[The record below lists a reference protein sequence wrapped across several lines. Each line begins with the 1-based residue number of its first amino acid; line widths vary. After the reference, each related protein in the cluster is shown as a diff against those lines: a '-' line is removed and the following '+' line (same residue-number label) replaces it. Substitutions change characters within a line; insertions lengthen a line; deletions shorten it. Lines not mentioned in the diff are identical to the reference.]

1 MQRQQSDDGL
11 PIHAPPATPIDT
23 TRYMAALQASA
34 GSAPADCADAVRGAG
49 PPSATA
55 TGSIDLEAQSGVV
68 YPDLSQGSLNMCTSM
83 ALVHGFALVAA
94 LARRRAAPA
103 PPPPLAPTYAYYFQ
117 RVVECT
123 ARGVC
128 ACPGTQGKAAA
139 CAPPCLDC
147 GSLFSSAL
155 EVFGAGVPPAE
166 LWPAVTAPLAAAN
179 ATPSAAAQAAA
190 PATRLTQW
198 ACLPDVGSGTVQRAL
213 AAGHPVLV
221 FWNVSANIVR
231 WMAAQAHVGGLAE
244 TLAAATAPPYDPTST
259 PIQGHAVLIVGTT
272 PAGFIVRNS
281 FGNAWGAQGRCL
293 IALADFTPAAIRTAV
308 ALQAVQY

>member
-1 MQRQQSDDGL
+1 M
-11 PIHAPPATPIDT
+11 T
-23 TRYMAALQASA
+23 ALRASA
-34 GSAPADCADAVRGAG
+34 GSAPADCADTVKGGAASAAGAVTLGAM
-49 PPSATA
+49 
-55 TGSIDLEAQSGVV
+55 DLEAQSGVV

-94 LARRRAAPA
+94 LARQAP

-117 RVVECT
+117 RVAECT
-123 ARGVC
+123 DRGVC
-128 ACPGTQGKAAA
+128 ACPAAQGKAAA

-155 EVFGAGVPPAE
+155 EVFGAGVPPAA

-198 ACLPDVGSGTVQRAL
+198 ACLPDVGPGTVQRAL

-231 WMAAQAHVGGLAE
+231 WMAAQAHVGGLVE
-244 TLAAATAPPYDPTST
+244 TLAAATAPPFDSTAT

-281 FGNAWGAQGRCL
+281 FGNAWGARGRCL
-293 IALADFTPAAIRTAV
+293 IALTDFTPAAIRTAV
-308 ALQAVQY
+308 ALQGIRSPSTP

>member
-1 MQRQQSDDGL
+1 
-11 PIHAPPATPIDT
+11 
-23 TRYMAALQASA
+23 MAALRASA
-34 GSAPADCADAVRGAG
+34 GSTPADCADTVRGAG
-49 PPSATA
+49 ASAA
-55 TGSIDLEAQSGVV
+55 GAASLGAIDLEAQSGVV

-94 LARRRAAPA
+94 LARQATTP

-117 RVVECT
+117 RVAECT

-128 ACPGTQGKAAA
+128 TCPSGKAKDA

-155 EVFGAGVPPAE
+155 EVFETGVPAAA
-166 LWPAVTAPLAAAN
+166 LWPAITSPLAAAN

-198 ACLPDVGSGTVQRAL
+198 ACLPDVGPSTVQRAL

-221 FWNVSANIVR
+221 FWNVSANVVR

-244 TLAAATAPPYDPTST
+244 TLAAATAPPHDATAT
-259 PIQGHAVLIVGTT
+259 PVQGHAVLIVGTT